1 MFYEI
6 CWPEL
11 VRTDFKIDNWI
22 GTLVENHLS
31 KKYTLAELEPGWP
44 EDLGTARTKS
54 SPRTHGSM
62 MMALRKVSR
71 NPENSRI
78 YTHGDP
84 VSLIDWKAFA
94 RTDELIMREHRDEA
108 SARVAIVVDGGPTI
122 RWPEPRELASHG
134 MSERA
139 TSKIELSV
147 RLALYLAH
155 AHLTAGD
162 IVHLGMLDARGDVSR
177 VWVPR
182 SPSDVAGLFAACL
195 HSGFMDALESFMA
208 VVDWNRRGYDRH
220 WWISDFLS
228 RPLSSDVW
236 GHLKGLNVLHV
247 FSWLELTTS
256 WMDGPTSYRDEPM
269 GSRIFLG
276 DQLKQGELWDVQ
288 LKQWQARMEKAAQSA
303 GGRYLATNDRMPVGD
318 FFHWLTSEA
327 AG

>member
-1 MFYEI
+1 VAIRLWEFND
-6 CWPEL
+6 L
-11 VRTDFKIDNWI
+11 NIDAGI
-22 GTLVENHLS
+22 GTPVENHLS

-44 EDLGTARTKS
+44 EDLSVVRTKS

-62 MMALRKVSR
+62 MMALRRVSR
-71 NPENSRI
+71 NPENSRL

-108 SARVAIVVDGGPTI
+108 SARVAIVIDGSPTT
-122 RWPEPRELASHG
+122 RWPDPRELTNHG
-134 MSERA
+134 IKEKA
-139 TSKIELSV
+139 TPKIELSV

-162 IVHLGMLDARGDVSR
+162 IVHLGMLDEQGDVSR
-177 VWVPR
+177 VWIPR
-182 SPSDVAGLFAACL
+182 SPSDVLGLFTGCL
-195 HSGFMDALESFMA
+195 RSGFLDALESFMT
-208 VVDWNRRGYDRH
+208 VTDWHSLSFDRN

-228 RPLSSDVW
+228 GQSWFDKWKR
-236 GHLKGLNVLHV
+236 LKGLNVLHV
-247 FSWLELTTS
+247 FSWLEMKTD
-256 WMDGPTSYRDEPM
+256 WMDGPTSYRDEPG

-276 DQLKQGELWDVQ
+276 DQLKQGELWARQ
-288 LKQWQARMEKAAQSA
+288 LTWWQSRIEKAARTA
-303 GGRYLATNDRMPVGD
+303 GGQYIAAHDHMLVGD